1 MTAGLVQRGLDPG
14 HGLGPGDHPRHPR
27 PGQVRPVLALG
38 LRGDRAGLA
47 VLRGCQYLAA
57 QLNLFIMYFIQHK
70 SNTNMA
76 L

>member
-1 MTAGLVQRGLDPG
+1 MVQRGLDPG
-14 HGLGPGDHPRHPR
+14 YGLGSGDHPRHPR

-38 LRGDRAGLA
+38 LRGDRTGLA

-57 QLNLFIMYFIQHK
+57 ELNLLILYYTQQK
-70 SNTNMA
+70 SNPNIQNVA